1 MQSLSPKYQGPSP
14 ESNADSENIHVF
26 LGRVPAVSLGV
37 PALPFDEAFGQ
48 VIFPAK
54 NIFFY
59 INNTMVA

>member
-1 MQSLSPKYQGPSP
+1 LQDYAVPESKKYQGPFP
-14 ESNADSENIHVF
+14 ESNAESENINVS

-54 NIFFY
+54 QHIFS
-59 INNTMVA
+59 